1 MTTGPTG
8 PTERTG
14 TAAGAL
20 VEIEGL
26 TKLYSLDSG
35 WPARKRSW
43 LSAVE
48 DVDLAVRRGEVLGL
62 VGESGSGKS
71 TLARL
76 LIRLLEP
83 TRGEVRYE
91 GKNIFA
97 LSRREL
103 RRLRRKVQIVFQ
115 DPYSSLN
122 PRHTVGH
129 IVGEGIERQTVRA
142 RAARTAELLELVGLS
157 PAVHDRYPHEFS
169 GGQRQ
174 RICIAR
180 ALAVGPEF
188 LILDEPVSSLDVS
201 VQSKILNLLG
211 DLKETLELTYVLI
224 SHDLGVV
231 RHISDRVA
239 VMYLGHLV
247 EVAPRRELFSA
258 PRHPYTQALLS
269 AVPAISANR
278 ERGRRILLTGE
289 IPTAVDIPARCRFA
303 TRCFRVIDTCW
314 NVVPRLE
321 AVGHAHEVACFNHA
335 PIAEALADR
344 AATGGGQGSAASGL
358 PQDLPARASP
368 LEPT

>member
-1 MTTGPTG
+1 MTTGPTS

-14 TAAGAL
+14 TRAGGPL
-20 VEIEGL
+20 VEIRGL
-26 TKLYSLDSG
+26 TKLYPLDSG
-35 WPARKRSW
+35 WLVRRRSW

-48 DVDLAVRRGEVLGL
+48 DVDLSVRRGEVLGL

-76 LIRLLEP
+76 LIRLIEP

-91 GKNIFA
+91 GQNIFA
-97 LSRREL
+97 LSRRQL

-122 PRHTVGH
+122 PRHTVGQL
-129 IVGEGIERQTVRA
+129 VGEGIERLAPRA

-157 PAVHDRYPHEFS
+157 PSVHDRYPHEFS

-180 ALAVGPEF
+180 ALAVDPEF

-211 DLKETLELTYVLI
+211 DLRETLQLTYVLI

-239 VMYLGHLV
+239 VMYLGHVV
-247 EVAPRRELFSA
+247 EVASRSQLFST

-269 AVPAISANR
+269 AVPVISTRR
-278 ERGRRILLTGE
+278 ERARRILLTGE

-303 TRCFRVIDTCW
+303 TRCFRAIDVCW
-314 NVVPRLE
+314 QEVPRLE
-321 AVGHAHEVACFNHA
+321 TVEQAHEVACFNHA
-335 PIAEALADR
+335 PIAEALAGH
-344 AATGGGQGSAASGL
+344 AAT
-358 PQDLPARASP
+358 RAGHG
-368 LEPT
+368 